1 VITKPGYGTFVE
13 AACAGRPI
21 LYLERDDWP
30 ETPNFADWL
39 AQHARAGELRRD
51 KLLAGDFMAEL
62 EALLARPAP
71 PSPLAEGA
79 GQAARLLAGIF
90 GARTAGRGGN
100 V

>member
-1 VITKPGYGTFVE
+1 
-13 AACAGRPI
+13 
-21 LYLERDDWP
+21 
-30 ETPNFADWL
+30 
-39 AQHARAGELRRD
+39 
-51 KLLAGDFMAEL
+51 MAEL

-90 GARTAGRGGN
+90 GARSAGRGGN